1 MLFLL
6 SVGFSPPL
14 TLGRCPNTVVC
25 VHPFVHP
32 FCHYVRLHFFPDP
45 FFVSRMKIFE
55 GEICQWQLKEDSWRA
70 ALEWNHTN
78 IIKKPGGNLP
88 DPPAPG
94 LWANRKFLQGK
105 DDFQGPCV
113 LVSGAHP
120 LPVKRRYSYSYLILL
135 NIWQCNLSVCCAI
148 GGEGIC
154 FKTEPTLH

>member
-25 VHPFVHP
+25 VLPFLHPFY
-32 FCHYVRLHFFPDP
+32 HYVRLHFFPDP
-45 FFVSRMKIFE
+45 FFVARMKIFE
-55 GEICQWQLKEDSWRA
+55 GEIRQWQLKEDSWRA

-88 DPPAPG
+88 DPPAPD
-94 LWANRKFLQGK
+94 LWANRMFLQGK

-113 LVSGAHP
+113 QVSGAHP

-135 NIWQCNLSVCCAI
+135 YIWQCNLSVCCAI